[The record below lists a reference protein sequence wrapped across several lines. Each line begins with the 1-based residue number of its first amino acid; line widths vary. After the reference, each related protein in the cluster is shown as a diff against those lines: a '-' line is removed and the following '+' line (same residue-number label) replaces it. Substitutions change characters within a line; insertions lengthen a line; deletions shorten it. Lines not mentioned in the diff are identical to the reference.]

1 MGFFRRGL
9 ALSAFLLHLIPF
21 AHGYGQS
28 VKATGNT
35 VSFQV
40 NLTWEDSKPAGIPR
54 KMILSNGQSPAPTLN
69 LKQGDDVEFLVN
81 NDMPFS
87 TTIHFHG
94 IEQHNTPWSDGVPG
108 LSQRPI
114 PPGGSFLYK
123 WRATNYG
130 IYFYHA
136 HTRGQQEDGLYGA
149 IHILPEDTL
158 KKPFSLISD
167 NETELEAMV
176 KAERKSTPIFLS
188 DVRALTAEELWEAEI
203 AMGRDAVCANALL
216 VNGKGSVNCLGQET
230 LDQVTTAAMKG
241 VLGNQSLTDIGC
253 LPPSNSIA
261 QGTFAHNLSAI
272 PPTVFSGCVPSQGL
286 TERLYADATK
296 TYVSYDFISAAF
308 VSSITYSIDEHP
320 MYVYAVD
327 GEYIEPILVDAI
339 TITNGARF
347 SVLVK
352 LDKPAGDYTIRLAN
366 SGVNQVLT
374 GTALL
379 TYQNG
384 GEPQQQLSEPS
395 IDLVGA
401 LTSLN
406 YTLLDESLVVPL
418 QAHNVAHVPVAQTRV
433 LSLGHYNAS
442 YTWTMGNASFPL
454 SLEEAS
460 PLLFFPK
467 TGRENLTIATQNGTW
482 VDIIFD
488 VTNPLQPPHPIHK
501 HSNKFFVIGQGE
513 GKWNYTSVAEAVK
526 HIPESF
532 NFETPQI
539 RDSYATLPAATG
551 PTWLA
556 IRYHVVNPGA
566 FLLHCHIQIHQS
578 GGMAIALLDGI
589 DEWPEI
595 PEEYQ
600 LVEDKLERR
609 FHH

>member
-1 MGFFRRGL
+1 MSFFRCGL
-9 ALSAFLLHLIPF
+9 VLSAFLLHFVPF
-21 AHGYGQS
+21 THGYGES
-28 VKATGNT
+28 VKATGTT

-40 NLTWEDSKPAGIPR
+40 NLTWEDWQPAGISR
-54 KMILSNGQSPAPTLN
+54 KMILSNSQFPAPSLN

-114 PPGGSFLYK
+114 PSGGSFLYK

-149 IHILPEDTL
+149 IHILPNDSV
-158 KKPFSLISD
+158 KKPFSLISED
-167 NETELEAMV
+167 ESELQAME
-176 KAERKSTPIFLS
+176 KAESKSTPVFLS
-188 DVRALTAEELWEAEI
+188 DVRTLTAEELWEAEI
-203 AMGRDAVCANALL
+203 AMGRDAMCANALL
-216 VNGKGSVNCLGQET
+216 VNGKGSVNCLGQKT
-230 LDQVTTAAMKG
+230 IDQVTTTAMKG

-253 LPPSNSIA
+253 LPPTNPIA
-261 QGTFAHNLSAI
+261 QGTFAHSISAI
-272 PPTVFSGCVPSQGL
+272 PPTVFSGCVPSHSL
-286 TERLYADATK
+286 TERLYGDVTE
-296 TYVSYDFISAAF
+296 TYVSYNLISSAF
-308 VSSITYSIDEHP
+308 VSSITFSIDEHP

-327 GEYIEPILVDAI
+327 GEYVVPTVADAI
-339 TITNGARF
+339 TITNGARY

-352 LDKPAGDYTIRLAN
+352 LDKPARDYTIRVAN
-366 SGVNQVLT
+366 SGVNQVLQ

-379 TYQNG
+379 TYHNG
-384 GEPQQQLSEPS
+384 GEPQQQPSEPS

-401 LTSLN
+401 LTSPE
-406 YTLLDESLVVPL
+406 YTLLNESTIVPF
-418 QAHNVAHVPVAQTRV
+418 HPYKVGDVPVSQTRV
-433 LSLGHYNAS
+433 LTLEHYNSS
-442 YTWTMGNASFPL
+442 YTWTMGNSSFPL
-454 SLEEAS
+454 ALEEAS
-460 PLLFFPK
+460 PLLFYPK
-467 TGRENLTIATQNGTW
+467 TGRENLTIATHNGTW

-488 VTNPLQPPHPIHK
+488 VANPLQPPHPIHK

-513 GKWNYTSVAEAVK
+513 GKWTYSSVAEAIQY
-526 HIPESF
+526 IPESF
-532 NFETPQI
+532 NFQTPQI
-539 RDSYATLPAATG
+539 RDSFATLPAATG

-556 IRYHVVNPGA
+556 IRYHVTNPGA

-578 GGMAIALLDGI
+578 GGMAVALLDGI

-600 LVEDKLERR
+600 LEESRLERR

>member
-40 NLTWEDSKPAGIPR
+40 NLTWEDSQPAGISR
-54 KMILSNGQSPAPTLN
+54 KMILSNGQFPAPALN
-69 LKQGDDVEFLVN
+69 LKQGDDVEFLILTLAV
-81 NDMPFS
+81 P
-87 TTIHFHG
+87 G
-94 IEQHNTPWSDGVPG
+94 IEQHNTPWSDG
-108 LSQRPI
+108 
-114 PPGGSFLYK
+114 
-123 WRATNYG
+123 
-130 IYFYHA
+130 HA

-149 IHILPEDTL
+149 IHILPDEAL
-158 KKPFSLISD
+158 EKPFSLISD
-167 NETELEAMV
+167 DQAELEAME
-176 KAERKSTPIFLS
+176 KAESKSTPIFLS

-216 VNGKGSVNCLGQET
+216 VNGKGSVTCLGQET
-230 LDQVTTAAMKG
+230 LDQVTTTAMKG

-253 LPPSNSIA
+253 LPPTNSIA
-261 QGTFAHNLSAI
+261 QGTFAQNISAI

-286 TERLYADATK
+286 TEHLYANATQ

-327 GEYIEPILVDAI
+327 GEYIEPILVGAI
-339 TITNGARF
+339 TITNGARY

-352 LDKPAGDYTIRLAN
+352 LDKPAGGYTIRLAN
-366 SGVNQVLT
+366 SGVNQVLQ
-374 GTALL
+374 GTALM
-379 TYQNG
+379 TYKNG
-384 GEPQQQLSEPS
+384 GEPQQQPSEPS

-401 LTSLN
+401 LTSPN
-406 YTLLDESLVVPL
+406 YTLLNESLVVPL
-418 QAHNVAHVPVAQTRV
+418 QAHNVAHVPVAQTR
-433 LSLGHYNAS
+433 A
-442 YTWTMGNASFPL
+442 
-454 SLEEAS
+454 
-460 PLLFFPK
+460 
-467 TGRENLTIATQNGTW
+467 GRENLTIATQNGTW

-501 HSNKFFVIGQGE
+501 HSNKFFVTGQGE
-513 GKWNYTSVAEAVK
+513 SNSA
-526 HIPESF
+526 IPESF
-532 NFETPQI
+532 NFGTPQI

-578 GGMAIALLDGI
+578 GGMAIALLNGI